1 METMTVAG
9 LVRQFPE
16 GEEAFVSV
24 DGFSVLMRAMQSDEE
39 KLQVKAAFLL
49 ANIML
54 SDPKH
59 KGSSPWFLC
68 RICTTVVLIC
78 LTLLMLL
85 VFSNKTIWVNLKHL
99 FSKHFKLCFGR
110 FLYKTTAVVLVC

>member
-1 METMTVAG
+1 MTVAG

-59 KGSSPWFLC
+59 KGSSHFFLC
-68 RICTTVVLIC
+68 TICTTVVLIC
-78 LTLLMLL
+78 LTLLILFA
-85 VFSNKTIWVNLKHL
+85 VFSNKTNWVNLEHLSSKHL
-99 FSKHFKLCFGR
+99 KSCFDR
-110 FLYKTTAVVLVC
+110 LLNKTTAVLVC

>member
-1 METMTVAG
+1 MIAVTG

-59 KGSSPWFLC
+59 KGFSRFLLMEKC
-68 RICTTVVLIC
+68 CSHH
-78 LTLLMLL
+78 LTLFFMLL
-85 VFSNKTIWVNLKHL
+85 CSLKQS
-99 FSKHFKLCFGR
+99 F
-110 FLYKTTAVVLVC
+110 